1 MSPGSG
7 EPLVSPQGRD
17 ESGSREGE
25 PPSLRSDELG
35 NGEDAPPSRGEKAC
49 SRREEWRRRGEG
61 EGAPPLLG
69 VVRQEVEKACRRR
82 WEWRKRTR
90 DGETEDSRE
99 GESRGDN
106 VREVGSTLDI
116 FLCCAALQRPAH
128 LLVSFFF

>member
-49 SRREEWRRRGEG
+49 SRREE
-61 EGAPPLLG
+61 
-69 VVRQEVEKACRRR
+69 
-82 WEWRKRTR
+82 
-90 DGETEDSRE
+90 
-99 GESRGDN
+99 
-106 VREVGSTLDI
+106 
-116 FLCCAALQRPAH
+116 
-128 LLVSFFF
+128 